1 MLNPFLNRVAPGILE
16 ILRRRTDTM
25 VRGVGALILG
35 SLVWKIV
42 KTVRHLAKPLPFPG
56 PQGTPM
62 VGVALELDPNTA
74 LARMR
79 SWIKHY
85 GKTISFRVFTTTFIA
100 TANPD
105 TIKKIL
111 KDSNKGLIVRQLNS
125 LNLLP
130 KSGMFLTD
138 GNDWKMNR
146 KTVDP
151 IMAEP
156 NVRGM
161 VPVMSQM
168 ANRLVH
174 VTSALADSSGMIHN
188 WEPHTW
194 LQLAALD
201 FTVATHFGKDY
212 NLLSPLGSDGSTDR
226 EFVHKTFRNFL
237 EGFDFMLKH
246 IQLAP
251 LMKNRY
257 PFKLNQNVAKLH
269 SAVENVEKFSRQII
283 EERQR
288 ALAEGATPACNI
300 LDKLIF
306 MGKRDLAWNLV
317 TFTLSG
323 GSSVPSTIEW
333 FLYLMSVHQEAQ
345 KIARAE
351 VDALGKAPTDNED
364 LDKLRYVE
372 ACVLETLRMNN
383 STPGPLPYVT
393 AEHCV
398 IEGKIVDPGT
408 VLIMM
413 TGEAMKSE
421 EKGGSEFKPE
431 NWFLPDTKDIDRER
445 ARNHWAF
452 TGSPR
457 RCPGQHLAMKECIVM
472 AATLLRH
479 FDNIHLTIGYDNV
492 GEKTFINRI
501 PVNLRLSM
509 ETRTF

>member
-1 MLNPFLNRVAPGILE
+1 MLIPFFNRVPSGIVE
-16 ILRRRTDTM
+16 ILHRYLDP
-25 VRGVGALILG
+25 VIKGGGACILG
-35 SLVWKIV
+35 FLFWKIM
-42 KTVRHLAKPLPFPG
+42 KIVRHLTKPLPFTG
-56 PQGTPM
+56 PQGAPM
-62 VGVALELDPNTA
+62 VGVAFELDPNTA
-74 LARMR
+74 LTRMR
-79 SWIKHY
+79 SWIKQY

-111 KDSNKGLIVRQLNS
+111 KDSSKGIIVRQLNT

-138 GNDWKMNR
+138 GDDWKMNR
-146 KTVDP
+146 RTVDP
-151 IMAEP
+151 IMTEP

-161 VPVMSQM
+161 VK
-168 ANRLVH
+168 

-188 WEPHTW
+188 WEPHRW

-212 NLLSPLGSDGSTDR
+212 NLLSSLAPHNATDR
-226 EFVHKTFRNFL
+226 DVSYKTFRNFL

-246 IQLAP
+246 TQLAP
-251 LMKNRY
+251 LMRNRY
-257 PFKLNQNVAKLH
+257 PFKLNQNVAKFYA
-269 SAVENVEKFSRQII
+269 AVEDVEKFSKQII
-283 EERQR
+283 EERLE

-306 MGKRDLAWNLV
+306 MGKRDLVWNLV

-351 VDALGKAPTDNED
+351 VDALGRAPTENED

-398 IEGKIVDPGT
+398 IEGKSVDPGT
-408 VLIMM
+408 ILIMM

-421 EKGGSEFKPE
+421 EQGGSEFKPE

-479 FDNIHLTIGYDNV
+479 FDDIHFTIGYDNV
-492 GEKTFINRI
+492 EEKTFINRI
-501 PVNLRLSM
+501 PVNLQLSM
-509 ETRTF
+509 KARAP

>member
-1 MLNPFLNRVAPGILE
+1 MLNTFLNRVAPGMLE

-25 VRGVGALILG
+25 VRGVGALLLG

-42 KTVRHLAKPLPFPG
+42 KTARHLAKPLPFPG
-56 PQGTPM
+56 PQGAPM

-85 GKTISFRVFTTTFIA
+85 GETISFRVFTTTFIA

-138 GNDWKMNR
+138 GDDWKMNR

-156 NVRGM
+156 NVR
-161 VPVMSQM
+161 
-168 ANRLVH
+168 
-174 VTSALADSSGMIHN
+174 
-188 WEPHTW
+188 
-194 LQLAALD
+194 
-201 FTVATHFGKDY
+201 
-212 NLLSPLGSDGSTDR
+212 SDGSTDR
-226 EFVHKTFRNFL
+226 EFVHKTFRDFL

-269 SAVENVEKFSRQII
+269 SAVENVEKFSRHII

-306 MGKRDLAWNLV
+306 MGKRELAWNLV

-323 GSSVPSTIEW
+323 GSSAAPNRCHPLLSGSST
-333 FLYLMSVHQEAQ
+333 
-345 KIARAE
+345 
-351 VDALGKAPTDNED
+351 
-364 LDKLRYVE
+364 
-372 ACVLETLRMNN
+372 
-383 STPGPLPYVT
+383 
-393 AEHCV
+393 
-398 IEGKIVDPGT
+398 
-408 VLIMM
+408 
-413 TGEAMKSE
+413 
-421 EKGGSEFKPE
+421 
-431 NWFLPDTKDIDRER
+431 
-445 ARNHWAF
+445 
-452 TGSPR
+452 
-457 RCPGQHLAMKECIVM
+457 
-472 AATLLRH
+472 
-479 FDNIHLTIGYDNV
+479 
-492 GEKTFINRI
+492 
-501 PVNLRLSM
+501 
-509 ETRTF
+509 